1 MKKSKTTI
9 TAEEFDRR
17 FDRGED
23 VSEFLDWS
31 KARRPGLE
39 PRRVNVDLPEWMI
52 AELDKQASLI
62 GVTRQSIMKVWLSDR
77 IKEENEERVGVA

>member
-9 TAEEFDRR
+9 TTEEFDRR

-23 VSEFLDWS
+23 VSAFLDWS
-31 KARRPGLE
+31 KERRPGLE

-52 AELDKQASLI
+52 SELDKQAALI

-77 IKEENEERVGVA
+77 IKEEADERAGAA